1 MRQRCRYAAPVYIH
15 ACRHACRHALSMHLI
30 RLESSCRGDGYKY
43 PTFAKCHRHD
53 RRRGRC
59 EHRMLLYAQQPLRAR
74 HTMCNTRS
82 QADHRLLELIVVE
95 KTVVGV
101 AVHVYRHAHRHANRH
116 TFRRAPHDQWTSVI
130 EAVAMSHRQLYTNII
145 DTLLAMSRQS
155 CRTQGANPRHS
166 TQGANCNKG
175 AVGLPHPRRKLVQRA

>member
-1 MRQRCRYAAPVYIH
+1 MQACAEHAPHTIGKL
-15 ACRHACRHALSMHLI
+15 LSRR
-30 RLESSCRGDGYKY
+30 RLQVSDICKV
-43 PTFAKCHRHD
+43 PRHD

-82 QADHRLLELIVVE
+82 QADQRVLELIVVE

-116 TFRRAPHDQWTSVI
+116 AFRRAPYDQWTFVI
-130 EAVAMSHRQLYTNII
+130 EAVAMSHRQLFTNII

-155 CRTQGANPRHS
+155 CCTQGANPRHS

-175 AVGLPHPRRKLVQRA
+175 AVGLPHPRRKLQQGSLGPAAPKAQTGATSVASA